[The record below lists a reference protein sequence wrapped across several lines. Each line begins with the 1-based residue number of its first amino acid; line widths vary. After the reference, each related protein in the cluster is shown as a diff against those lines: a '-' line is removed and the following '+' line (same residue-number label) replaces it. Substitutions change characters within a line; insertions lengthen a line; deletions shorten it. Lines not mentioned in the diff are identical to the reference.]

1 MPSIMT
7 LSRSPSLWVAALFII
22 VAGIA
27 HSTAASELTA
37 SDVEYLKKIAPSQAL
52 VFFVT

>member
-1 MPSIMT
+1 MMT

-37 SDVEYLKKIAPSQAL
+37 SDVEYLKKIAPFRRPS
-52 VFFVT
+52 FSS